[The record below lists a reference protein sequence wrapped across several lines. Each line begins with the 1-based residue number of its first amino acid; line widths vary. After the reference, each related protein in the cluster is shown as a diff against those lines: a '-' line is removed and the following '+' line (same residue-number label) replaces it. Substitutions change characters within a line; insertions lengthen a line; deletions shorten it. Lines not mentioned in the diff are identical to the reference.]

1 MKTLRWMLRTEGRG
15 AIVLLVW
22 LMESALAW
30 ALAAALGTV
39 LAAPLL
45 RHPSGVFALYGED
58 GRLLLDFLRVSA
70 GALSTAGA
78 ALGVA
83 VALWAVVGV
92 LLGGV
97 VPLVGA
103 SRMAIPTAP
112 GAFGE
117 SLRRAPTLVALA
129 LLSALGYGL
138 VGLLGWFAWRYVDRT
153 ALHAANARMIDLRH
167 AAVVVAVL
175 LLAALVRV
183 WHAVARFQAMSKRYR
198 ALSAAA
204 SSLGRLGREPV
215 QTLGR
220 AAGWSVMAGLGT
232 LIAFAVGAG
241 LDRHRALWAV
251 ALLTAAQQLSL
262 LWRVHCRMR
271 WYGGLP
277 VGEDG

>member
-15 AIVLLVW
+15 AIVLTVW
-22 LMESALAW
+22 LMEAALAW
-30 ALAAALGTV
+30 ALAAALGVV
-39 LAAPLL
+39 LAGPLL

-58 GRLLLDFLRVSA
+58 GRLLMDFLRVSA

-83 VALWAVVGV
+83 VALWALVGV
-92 LLGGV
+92 FLGGV

-117 SLRRAPTLVALA
+117 SLRRAPTLLALA

-138 VGLLGWFAWRYVDRT
+138 VGLLGWFSWRYIDRT
-153 ALHAANARMIDLRH
+153 SLHAVNARMIDLRH
-167 AAVVVAVL
+167 AAVVAAVL
-175 LLAALVRV
+175 LLAAMVSV
-183 WHAVARFQAMSKRYR
+183 WHAVARFQAMGNRFR
-198 ALSAAA
+198 ALAAA
-204 SSLGRLGREPV
+204 GSALVRLGREPL

-220 AAGWSVMAGLGT
+220 ALGWAAMAGVGT
-232 LIAFAVGAG
+232 LLAFGVGAV

-251 ALLTAAQQLSL
+251 ALLTAVQQLSL

-271 WYGGLP
+271 WYSGLP
-277 VGEDG
+277 VSDES

>member
-30 ALAAALGTV
+30 ALAAALGSAV
-39 LAAPLL
+39 AAPLL

-58 GRLLLDFLRVSA
+58 GRLLMDFLRVNA
-70 GALSTAGA
+70 GALTTAGA

-83 VALWAVVGV
+83 VALWAGVGV
-92 LLGGV
+92 PLGGV

-103 SRMAIPTAP
+103 SRMSIPTAP
-112 GAFGE
+112 AAFGE
-117 SLRRAPTLVALA
+117 SLRRAPTLLALA
-129 LLSALGYGL
+129 LLSAVGYGL
-138 VGLLGWFAWRYVDRT
+138 VGLLGWFAWRYIDRSS
-153 ALHAANARMIDLRH
+153 LHVANARMIDLRH
-167 AAVVVAVL
+167 AAVIAAVL
-175 LLAALVRV
+175 LLAALVSL
-183 WHAVARFQAMSKRYR
+183 WHALARFQAMGRRYR

-204 SSLGRLGREPV
+204 SSLGRLGREPL

-220 AAGWSVMAGLGT
+220 ALGWALMAGLGT
-232 LIAFAVGAG
+232 LVAFAVGAA

-277 VGEDG
+277 VRDEA